1 MTITNTQVTTEI
13 EVEKVWNDN
22 NDAFGIRPTKLTV
35 ELKADGE
42 SLSPAATYELN
53 ESESWKHTWTSLP
66 KYHTGTDTEIEYSV
80 VETVPTGYKETYVP
94 DGGVAGADGKV
105 KIKNTPETT
114 ERIVEKVWA
123 DEDDRFGIRPASI
136 EIVLT
141 GSDGKTYAVT
151 LDGTVDTTVPTGA
164 GGYESATWTAK
175 FINLPKYW
183 DNGTAVVEVTYTA
196 DETAVPTGYK
206 VSYSAD
212 DKTVDATTGLTI
224 TNTPETV
231 ERIVKKEWADEDDR
245 YGNRPA
251 SIEIAL
257 MGSDGNTY
265 TVTLDGAA
273 DEVPTGTASVGYEDS
288 EWTAT
293 FINLPKYWDDG
304 TDVVEVTYTADETTV
319 PTGYTVSYSAD
330 DQTVDATDGLTIT
343 NTTELTTITVKK
355 FWKDNNDSQGKRSGV
370 KAEFYLR
377 KTVDGVSM
385 EIRTVTVGKDQ
396 NWTHTWE
403 DLPVYENGKAITYSV
418 REVLAKSNGYTC
430 DTTDWKV
437 VTNGGTI
444 KITNT
449 LKDDTPGTGDNTKI
463 LLWAGLTLMSA
474 VGCGGALVVA
484 SRRKRKETEQ

>member
-1 MTITNTQVTTEI
+1 M
-13 EVEKVWNDN
+13 
-22 NDAFGIRPTKLTV
+22 
-35 ELKADGE
+35 
-42 SLSPAATYELN
+42 
-53 ESESWKHTWTSLP
+53 
-66 KYHTGTDTEIEYSV
+66 
-80 VETVPTGYKETYVP
+80 
-94 DGGVAGADGKV
+94 
-105 KIKNTPETT
+105 
-114 ERIVEKVWA
+114 
-123 DEDDRFGIRPASI
+123 
-136 EIVLT
+136 
-141 GSDGKTYAVT
+141 
-151 LDGTVDTTVPTGA
+151 
-164 GGYESATWTAK
+164 
-175 FINLPKYW
+175 
-183 DNGTAVVEVTYTA
+183 
-196 DETAVPTGYK
+196 
-206 VSYSAD
+206 
-212 DKTVDATTGLTI
+212 
-224 TNTPETV
+224 
-231 ERIVKKEWADEDDR
+231 
-245 YGNRPA
+245 
-251 SIEIAL
+251 
-257 MGSDGNTY
+257 
-265 TVTLDGAA
+265 
-273 DEVPTGTASVGYEDS
+273 
-288 EWTAT
+288 
-293 FINLPKYWDDG
+293 
-304 TDVVEVTYTADETTV
+304 TYTADETTV